1 MTQVHDSPQSWVSE
15 HIQKYVETDGAEGH
29 IWNGVPTLLLTTK
42 GRKSGELR
50 RTALIYGK
58 HGSSYLIVASQGG
71 APSHPAWYL
80 NLSENSEVQVQVGA
94 DKFVAQART
103 ANEQEKPEL
112 WAEMVKIWPAYDEYQ
127 TKTDRPIPVVV
138 LDPVESS

>member
-1 MTQVHDSPQSWVSE
+1 MTQVHDSPESWVSE

-42 GRKSGELR
+42 GRKSGALR

-80 NLSENSEVQVQVGA
+80 NLTEHPEVQVQVGA
-94 DKFVAQART
+94 DKFAAHART
-103 ANEQEKPEL
+103 ASEQEKPEL
-112 WAEMVKIWPAYDEYQ
+112 WAEMIKIWPAYDEYQ

-138 LDPVESS
+138 LDPVEGS

>member
-1 MTQVHDSPQSWVSE
+1 MTEVHDSPSSWVAE

-58 HGSSYLIVASQGG
+58 HGSSYLVVASRGG
-71 APSHPAWYL
+71 SDAPPAWYL
-80 NLSENSEVQVQVGA
+80 NLSANPEVQVQIGPEVLTA
-94 DKFVAQART
+94 RART
-103 ANEQEKPEL
+103 ATEEEKPEL
-112 WAEMVKIWPAYDEYQ
+112 WGRMAEIWPAYDEYQ
-127 TKTDRPIPVVV
+127 TKTQRPIPVVV
-138 LDPVESS
+138 LDPV